1 MLASG
6 LAVQHQSLDTLSTKA
21 LFITKRKTNPS
32 GLVSFSLSYIM
43 KLKWYSRWGVPL
55 IFCAQPL

>member
-32 GLVSFSLSYIM
+32 
-43 KLKWYSRWGVPL
+43 
-55 IFCAQPL
+55 